1 MNFLIIENNIG
12 GFIMD
17 TNFFVNNRMRFSER
31 MEDCSSAVFFSGRAP
46 RESADQLYDFSVDR
60 NFFYLTGIDREDM
73 ILLIE
78 KINGKITETLY
89 IPPVDEHFEK
99 WFGILMR
106 KDEAIQ
112 VSGIKSIQNKNE
124 FMDQFAKK
132 LSSPDRPDNVY
143 VFSYIT
149 GADESYD
156 HYRKLAH
163 WMKNQF
169 PAVNIKNSLDL
180 MIELRSSKTED
191 EVNEIKTAI
200 GYTKEALEFVMKNL
214 KPGKFEYQVKA
225 DFEYQLQLRGSRPSF
240 KTIGASGERAV
251 ILHYIDLKQKIKDGN
266 LILLDLGALSN
277 NYASDIT
284 RTYPAN
290 GKFSQRQ
297 KDIYNI
303 VLEAQDVTMDAM
315 HVGASEIAVNDAVK
329 KHFAKGLKAL
339 NIIREDAD
347 VDKYYYHSIGHP
359 LGLDVHDLRRRNK
372 TMQEN
377 NVYTVEP
384 GLYIKEEGIG
394 IRIEDDVWVT
404 KKGIINLS
412 SDIIKTVNDIENFMK

>member
-1 MNFLIIENNIG
+1 MNS
-12 GFIMD
+12 
-17 TNFFVNNRMRFSER
+17 NFYINNRARFAER
-31 MEDCSSAVFFSGRAP
+31 MEDYSTAVFFSGKAP
-46 RESADQLYDFSVDR
+46 RESADQEYDFSVDR

-73 ILLIE
+73 VLIIN
-78 KINGKITETLY
+78 KIAGKVTEALY
-89 IPPVDEHFEK
+89 IPPVDEYFEK

-106 KDEAIQ
+106 KEEAQ
-112 VSGIKSIQNKNE
+112 ELSGIKTIEERDS
-124 FMDQFAKK
+124 FMAQFAKK
-132 LSSPDRPDNVY
+132 LSSSDRPDNVY
-143 VFSYIT
+143 IFSYI
-149 GADESYD
+149 ADKDESYD
-156 HYRKLAH
+156 SYRSLAH
-163 WMKNQF
+163 WIRNQY
-169 PAVNIKNSLDL
+169 PAVNIKSSLDI
-180 MIELRSSKTED
+180 MIELRSSKHEE

-225 DFEYQLQLRGSRPSF
+225 DFEYQLMLRGSKPSF
-240 KTIGASGERAV
+240 KTIGASGAKAV
-251 ILHYIDLKQKIKDGN
+251 ILHYIELKQKIEDGS

-290 GKFSQRQ
+290 GKFTQRQ

-315 HVGASEIAVNDAVK
+315 HVGASEVEVNDKVK
-329 KHFAKGLKAL
+329 AHFAKGLRSL
-339 NIIREDAD
+339 NIIKDDAD
-347 VDKYYYHSIGHP
+347 VEKYYYHGIGHP
-359 LGLDVHDLRRRNK
+359 LGLDVHDLRRRDK
-372 TMQEN
+372 IMQEN

-404 KKGIINLS
+404 KGGVINLS
-412 SDIIKTVNDIENFMK
+412 KDIIKTVNDIENFMK